1 MAGDKQAAGRQA
13 ADLRELRKSDTDQGV
28 GIFPKGGGERSDGAV
43 IGKPFVK
50 VDARAKVTGML
61 KFADDL
67 VLPRMLFAKMLRST
81 EAHARIVNIDTSRAL
96 ALDGVHAILIGSD
109 MPIPYGI
116 LPVSQDE
123 HALCL
128 ERVRYIGDPVAAV
141 AAVDEE
147 TAEEACRLIDV
158 TYEPLETID
167 SVQKALKT
175 PEPRIHDYGEE
186 GNIHKRVNLEFG
198 DLDAGFA
205 ESDHIREDLFFYEGN
220 THLPLEQHAS
230 LAEWHPDGKVTLWS
244 STQTPHYVHRA
255 LAKVLEMPPSRVR
268 VVAIPNGGGFGGKS
282 DIFNHEI
289 AVAKLAQVTGR
300 PVKICLTREEVFYCH
315 RGRHPVLMKFKTGVD
330 ATGRIKA
337 MACETYIDGGA
348 YGSYGVASTFY
359 TGALQ
364 TVTYDVERYKFDSVR
379 CFTNK
384 PPCGPKRGH
393 GTPQPRF
400 GLEIQIDKIAEDLGI
415 DPVKIR
421 KDHLVAPYT
430 VTANYL
436 RVGSMGLGPCL
447 DKIVDGSG
455 WADKFRKLPYG
466 KGIGIACGSYLSGA
480 GLPIYWNDMPHSGVQ
495 IKLDRSGG
503 VAVFC
508 GATDIGQG
516 SDSVLAFIVADVLGI
531 DPVDIRVVTADTDL
545 TPVDLGSYS
554 SRVTLMM
561 GNAAIEAAERARSP
575 LAEAVST
582 KLGVPRTR
590 LVFGGNRVFDAE
602 NPETGVTFAE
612 AVQIAETKFGT
623 IGSTGS
629 YTPPRS
635 PGKFKGAGVG
645 PSPAYS
651 YSAAVA
657 EVDVD
662 PETGLVA
669 VSRIYIAHDIG
680 RSINPTLV
688 MGQVEGSVYMG
699 LGEAL
704 MEEMAYRGNRGVIHK
719 FPSMLEYKSPT
730 TLEMCDVV
738 TYLIEDPDPNG
749 PYGAKEVGQGPLLPV
764 MPAVAN
770 AVYDAVGVRVD
781 EVPISA
787 EKVLKAIRA
796 KADGKEGRY
805 GPTKTPPVEWHE
817 PLRVL
822 PPWEGGD
829 GRASND
835 PKHVP
840 PPADPSGHRYKHDMS
855 AD

>member
-1 MAGDKQAAGRQA
+1 MGESNGSNGSELVGRHP
-13 ADLRELRKSDTDQGV
+13 QGE
-28 GIFPKGGGERSDGAV
+28 GERSAGGV
-43 IGKPFVK
+43 VGKPLVK
-50 VDARAKVTGML
+50 VDARSKVLGTM

-67 VLPRMLFAKMLRST
+67 TLPRMLHAKLLRST
-81 EAHARIVNIDTSRAL
+81 EAHARIVSIDASRAL
-96 ALDGVHAILIGSD
+96 ALEGVHAVVTGRD
-109 MPIPYGI
+109 MPITYGI

-128 ERVRYIGDPVAAV
+128 ERVRFIGDPVAAV

-158 TYEPLETID
+158 VYEPLETID
-167 SVQKALKT
+167 SVAKALKT

-186 GNIHKRVNLEFG
+186 GNIHKRVDLEFG
-198 DLDAGFA
+198 DVEAGFA
-205 ESDHIREDLFFYEGN
+205 ESDYVRDDLFFYEGN

-255 LAKVLEMPPSRVR
+255 LAKVLELPPSRVR

-289 AVAKLAQVTGR
+289 AVAKLAMVTGR

-315 RGRHPVLMKFKTGVD
+315 RGRHPVLMRFKTGVD
-330 ATGRIKA
+330 TNGRIKA
-337 MACETYIDGGA
+337 MQCETYIDGGA

-364 TVTYDVERYKFDSVR
+364 TVTYNVERYKFDSVR

-384 PPCGPKRGH
+384 APCGPKRGH

-400 GLEIQIDKIAEDLGI
+400 GLEIQIDKIAEALGA
-415 DPVKIR
+415 DPIKLR
-421 KDHLVAPYT
+421 KDNLVAPESL
-430 VTANYL
+430 TANWL
-436 RVGSMGLGPCL
+436 RVGSMGLGPCI
-447 DKIVDGSG
+447 DKVVEGSN
-455 WADKFRKLPYG
+455 WYEKWRKLPYG
-466 KGIGIACGSYLSGA
+466 KGVGFACGSYLSGA

-495 IKLDRSGG
+495 LKLDRSGG

-516 SDSVLAFIVADVLGI
+516 SDSILAYIVADVLGI
-531 DPVDIRVVTADTDL
+531 DPVDIRVVTADTDT

-561 GNAAIEAAERARSP
+561 GNAAIEAAERARAP
-575 LAEAVST
+575 LAEAVSA
-582 KLGVPRTR
+582 KLGVPRSR
-590 LVFGGNRVFDAE
+590 LVFGGGRVFDAE
-602 NPETGVTFAE
+602 NPDASVSFAE

-629 YTPPRS
+629 YKPPRA
-635 PGKFKGAGVG
+635 PGRYKGAGVG

-662 PETGLVA
+662 PETGLVS
-669 VSRIYIAHDIG
+669 VERIYIGHDIG
-680 RSINPTLV
+680 RSINPSLV

-704 MEEMAYRGNRGVIHK
+704 MEAMEYRGNRGVVHK

-770 AVYDAVGVRVD
+770 AVFDAVGVRVD

-787 EKVLKAIRA
+787 EKVLKAI
-796 KADGKEGRY
+796 KSKDLRY
-805 GPTKTPPVEWHE
+805 GPTRTPPVEWHE
-817 PLRVL
+817 PLRVA

-829 GRASND
+829 GRADDD
-835 PKHVP
+835 PKHVRVP
-840 PPADPSGHRYKHDMS
+840 VADPSGHRYKHDMS